1 MTLTNRRVFLTQR
14 PVGMPTLDDFAAE
27 DTPVS
32 PLNDGLIQVK
42 VDTLSV
48 DAFIRTTLDPGGI
61 HAASPVGGTVT
72 ALGVGEVVE
81 SEFDGLAPG
90 DWVVGPLLAQTHAV
104 MPGEMFQKIEPAA
117 NIPPSTYLG
126 VLGLTTGITAW
137 VGMIHVGG
145 VKADDTV
152 VVSGAAGAV
161 GTVASQLAK
170 ARGARV
176 IGIAGGAQKCEFLT
190 QTLGLDAA
198 IDYKNDDVAAVLK
211 RLAPDGVD
219 LYFDNVGGELLDT
232 VLDNLAVGGCVSI
245 CGAISQ
251 YQHLDDVR
259 GPKLYLR
266 IAERNAMMRGFTV
279 DHYPQVFP
287 EATAELSRLL
297 TEGAMH
303 LPEHVVE
310 GIDQFPQALL
320 TLFNGGHMGKLVVKP

>member
-1 MTLTNRRVFLTQR
+1 MTGTNRRVFLTQR
-14 PVGMPTLDDFAAE
+14 PVGMPTLDDFDAE
-27 DTPVS
+27 DVS
-32 PLNDGLIQVK
+32 LPELSDGLILVD

-72 ALGVGEVVE
+72 ALGVGEVLE
-81 SEFDGLAPG
+81 SRYDGLTPG
-90 DWVVGPLLAQTHAV
+90 DWVVGPVLAQTHAV

-126 VLGLTTGITAW
+126 VLGLTTGVTAW
-137 VGMIHVGG
+137 VGMVQIGG
-145 VKADDTV
+145 VKTDDTV

-176 IGIAGGAQKCEFLT
+176 IGIAGGAEKCRFLT
-190 QTLGLDAA
+190 ATLGLDAA
-198 IDYKNDDVAAVLK
+198 IDYKNDDVDAQLK
-211 RLAPDGVD
+211 QLAPNGVD
-219 LYFDNVGGELLDT
+219 LYFDNVGGELLDI

-251 YQHLDDVR
+251 YQHLNDVR

-266 IAERNAMMRGFTV
+266 LAERNASMRGFTV
-279 DHYPQVFP
+279 DHYPQVFA
-287 EATAELSRLL
+287 EANEELSRLL
-297 TEGAMH
+297 TEGALQ
-303 LPEHVVE
+303 LPEHVVD
-310 GIDQFPQALL
+310 GIDKFPEALL